1 MRDAATR
8 RRGGREGS
16 FTRPRLRVSTESR
29 PPALAPGA
37 RERLTH
43 LLLGKLVLEILF
55 VVALASGFHY
65 AVVNPRLRGAVDR
78 ADARTVE
85 GWAVD
90 ARAPER
96 RVEVQLYV
104 DGRHAGSRLADRPRP
119 DVRDAG
125 LAGDERH
132 GFLFETPAL
141 PPGEHE
147 ARVYAV
153 HESGG
158 GRRRALRQIGPPRSF
173 SVGAR

>member
-1 MRDAATR
+1 MRYAATR
-8 RRGGREGS
+8 RRGGREDS
-16 FTRPRLRVSTESR
+16 FTRPRLRVSAQER
-29 PPALAPGA
+29 PPTLPPGA

-43 LLLGKLVLEILF
+43 LLLGKFVLETLF
-55 VVALASGFHY
+55 VVALASAFHY
-65 AVVNPRLRGAVDR
+65 AVINPQLRGSVDR
-78 ADARTVE
+78 ADARSVE

-90 ARAPER
+90 ARSPER

-104 DGRHAGSRLADRPRP
+104 DGRHAGSLIADRPRP

-125 LAGDERH
+125 RAGDERH

-141 PPGEHE
+141 APGEHE

-158 GRRRALRQIGPPRSF
+158 GRRRSLRQIGPPLRF
-173 SVGAR
+173 SVGGK